1 MYAGHGSSFPFSTYI
16 KKTWRENNG
25 LIHECD
31 WVQLLESSKLTK
43 LEPKH
48 CSQNVEAKKTPG
60 ISWTCHEHEWSWM
73 AMNGHE
79 WSWIMMSC
87 SLRNPN
93 VLVLNAAALRSVL
106 QHTCAGSWGTR
117 QRMMQNVGQMSCK
130 TKVTFFKMLTM
141 CFPCSLVSMIW
152 WFHVLIIYNFLF
164 LSTWSDL
171 LWVLKL
177 RTVAAATAL
186 HAKCQSPC
194 SEAIVPQIES
204 RKDRILNG
212 GILGC
217 LGLIKFINSPI
228 ILKLKDYLTSM
239 QVAPR
244 VHQEPGFQF
253 PFKKERISQRQGLKH
268 VRSMNKGSACLFS
281 HVQQKIS
288 IKMFKEHL
296 WTFYVLMFLY
306 RTSLKVFKCSVIK
319 SDGQPWPRK
328 APHRQ
333 PKAKQSFT
341 ARKNWNIETLKH
353 IF

>member
-1 MYAGHGSSFPFSTYI
+1 MLVKCHAKRRLHFS
-16 KKTWRENNG
+16 KCW
-25 LIHECD
+25 LC
-31 WVQLLESSKLTK
+31 VF
-43 LEPKH
+43 
-48 CSQNVEAKKTPG
+48 
-60 ISWTCHEHEWSWM
+60 
-73 AMNGHE
+73 
-79 WSWIMMSC
+79 
-87 SLRNPN
+87 
-93 VLVLNAAALRSVL
+93 LVLLF
-106 QHTCAGSWGTR
+106 QWYGD
-117 QRMMQNVGQMSCK
+117 
-130 TKVTFFKMLTM
+130 FM
-141 CFPCSLVSMIW
+141 CWL
-152 WFHVLIIYNFLF
+152 YTTFLF

-306 RTSLKVFKCSVIK
+306 RTS
-319 SDGQPWPRK
+319 
-328 APHRQ
+328 A
-333 PKAKQSFT
+333 
-341 ARKNWNIETLKH
+341 
-353 IF
+353 